1 MSAIESSMSWVDIS
15 VLVEIANL
23 SGVKLA
29 GNVGS
34 EPVRFD
40 VNVKLEEKERRSG
53 RVIVLFALT
62 VRTKPSVVKYE
73 VGGSAILTG
82 KDELIGKMLEVDP
95 ESKIPFVFHRVY
107 QHVFTAIYMLA
118 SLMGTIYPPPD
129 LLSSS
134 GQGILVKSLQTGEQA
149 KVAEVAEETKAAE
162 AVEAVETPE
171 AAGVPEVAE
180 ETEPAK
186 PAEPTEPVVWREEEA
201 EATEPMQSA
210 EPVDYAVERE

>member
-1 MSAIESSMSWVDIS
+1 M
-15 VLVEIANL
+15 
-23 SGVKLA
+23 
-29 GNVGS
+29 
-34 EPVRFD
+34 
-40 VNVKLEEKERRSG
+40 
-53 RVIVLFALT
+53 
-62 VRTKPSVVKYE
+62 
-73 VGGSAILTG
+73 TG

-134 GQGILVKSLQTGEQA
+134 GQGVLVKSLQTGEQA
-149 KVAEVAEETKAAE
+149 KVA
-162 AVEAVETPE
+162 
-171 AAGVPEVAE
+171 EVAE

-210 EPVDYAVERE
+210 EPVDYAFEREETTDQQTEASAT